1 MGKQVNG
8 DLAKE
13 DRRAFVALD
22 RRHSTVSR
30 RPKDSMN
37 VAGKLARRC
46 AGGSGAASREPFAAP
61 SLWRRRKHGDGEA
74 HSFATAPHFHCGFYW

>member
-30 RPKDSMN
+30 RPKESMN
-37 VAGKLARRC
+37 RAGKLL
-46 AGGSGAASREPFAAP
+46 GGALADRGCFP
-61 SLWRRRKHGDGEA
+61 
-74 HSFATAPHFHCGFYW
+74 